1 MDKFYKH
8 PNISRHR
15 RSKQLQKIVPKGSII
30 YTITQPNGDYLKT
43 TVIKI
48 GGVKVEKY
56 IKTYV
61 DKGALECVLYLGYSR
76 TITLGPNKEII
87 AEPVEDIPREEPIY
101 ELKCVSDGILLHE
114 IGGKLEDTTIHI
126 PIRITNEPK
135 GHYPIEI
142 EMDNPMFQKFIDT
155 IRGYH
160 QFIISRNGVLSFND
174 WVKQFLDAVNDIV
187 PADDGVSGQEGDP
200 DGE

>member
-1 MDKFYKH
+1 M
-8 PNISRHR
+8 
-15 RSKQLQKIVPKGSII
+15 
-30 YTITQPNGDYLKT
+30 
-43 TVIKI
+43 
-48 GGVKVEKY
+48 EKY

-76 TITLGPNKEII
+76 TISLGPNKEII
-87 AEPVEDIPREEPIY
+87 AEPVADIPPEKPIY
-101 ELKCVSDGILLHE
+101 ELKCVSDGVLLHE
-114 IGGKLEDTTIHI
+114 IGGKLKDVTIHI
-126 PIRITNEPK
+126 PIRITNESK

-142 EMDNPMFQKFIDT
+142 EMDNPVFQKFIDT

-174 WVKQFLDAVNDIV
+174 WVKQFLDAVSDIV
-187 PADDGVSGQEGDP
+187 HADEVVSEPKGDP